1 MEQKKKGKLLK
12 LVTLLLAIMIG
23 SLLAGIIEYGSDSVD
38 NKKENDSSDVEVTPQ
53 KNYYI
58 YCYMNSGIDG
68 MVTPK
73 TGYYLQYSNKFLE
86 ECSSSATGYGNV
98 YVKEGYYA
106 YLKSKYITPN
116 LKVYSVSSVSLSRD

>member
-1 MEQKKKGKLLK
+1 MKQKIKNKLLK
-12 LVTLLLAIMIG
+12 VVAVFLAIMIG
-23 SLLAGIIEYGSDSVD
+23 LLLARIIEFVSDSVE
-38 NKKENDSSDVEVTPQ
+38 NKTETGSTEVETTPER
-53 KNYYI
+53 NYYI
-58 YCYMNSGIDG
+58 YCYMNSGIDYA
-68 MVTPK
+68 VTPK
-73 TGYYLQYSNKFLE
+73 EGYYLQYSNKFLE